1 MPLKCPSTDT
11 AQDLKETTMGKQMGT
26 GLTSETMGSHEKYRR
41 GLERRLGALAALVED
56 LGLKSSTDVVV
67 HTT

>member
-11 AQDLKETTMGKQMGT
+11 APDLKETTVGKKIGN

-41 GLERRLGALAALVED
+41 GLERWLGALAALAED

-67 HTT
+67 HIT